1 MATAITNYSNTDI
14 VDFTVEQSSTSRTEI
29 FTEEPIL
36 DATKDYVVSVTEM
49 AVPLS
54 EEPMITW

>member
-54 EEPMITW
+54 